1 MKIAFVMQPI
11 NLISTV
17 NRSGSIEII
26 TYELARRLA
35 QNNYVVVYA
44 KKGPYQKEFEY
55 DQGVEYHRISV
66 PIDEWHVFVSSAL
79 NRLERLS
86 GMHTLSNVIRQFL
99 FFRNTKRPLFS
110 SRWYYLNY
118 ALKVAKALRK
128 ERCDIVHIHNFSQ
141 LVPIIK
147 AFNPK
152 IKIVLHMHCEW
163 LPQLDRAMIQ
173 SRLRHV
179 DLIIGVSDFITKKIQ
194 SYFPEFSRRCRTLL
208 NGGDVHSRSQEDN
221 NGNEHKENKVTKL
234 LNVGRVSPEKGIHV
248 LLDAFKIVLNYYP
261 QAQLEIVGWIGTLPI
276 EYLIV
281 LSDDQMT
288 LDLKS
293 YYAGGQY
300 FSYLQSK
307 LSLREKN
314 HVSFISWV
322 PHKLVLNYYQDAAV
336 YLSAS
341 ICNEA
346 GNMPVIEAM
355 ASGIPVVSSRS
366 GGIIESVVDG
376 ETGFLV
382 ERGDA
387 TGLAMA
393 IIRLLSDEKLRKK
406 MGKAAYKR
414 AIEIF
419 SWEQAAELLSLFYK
433 EISDEK
439 IKLP

>member
-1 MKIAFVMQPI
+1 
-11 NLISTV
+11 
-17 NRSGSIEII
+17 
-26 TYELARRLA
+26 
-35 QNNYVVVYA
+35 
-44 KKGPYQKEFEY
+44 
-55 DQGVEYHRISV
+55 
-66 PIDEWHVFVSSAL
+66 
-79 NRLERLS
+79 
-86 GMHTLSNVIRQFL
+86 
-99 FFRNTKRPLFS
+99 
-110 SRWYYLNY
+110 
-118 ALKVAKALRK
+118 
-128 ERCDIVHIHNFSQ
+128 
-141 LVPIIK
+141 
-147 AFNPK
+147 
-152 IKIVLHMHCEW
+152 
-163 LPQLDRAMIQ
+163 
-173 SRLRHV
+173 
-179 DLIIGVSDFITKKIQ
+179 
-194 SYFPEFSRRCRTLL
+194 
-208 NGGDVHSRSQEDN
+208 
-221 NGNEHKENKVTKL
+221 
-234 LNVGRVSPEKGIHV
+234 
-248 LLDAFKIVLNYYP
+248 
-261 QAQLEIVGWIGTLPI
+261 
-276 EYLIV
+276 